1 MHGRGAL
8 LCWDIRF
15 LQGIRSDGS
24 EPRVA
29 NLSNSNRHR
38 TLGKDPWLG
47 AEYRKTAGAS
57 IALDIYYGFG
67 VRKRIAGV

>member
-1 MHGRGAL
+1 M
-8 LCWDIRF
+8 
-15 LQGIRSDGS
+15 
-24 EPRVA
+24 A
-29 NLSNSNRHR
+29 NLSNSNRHW